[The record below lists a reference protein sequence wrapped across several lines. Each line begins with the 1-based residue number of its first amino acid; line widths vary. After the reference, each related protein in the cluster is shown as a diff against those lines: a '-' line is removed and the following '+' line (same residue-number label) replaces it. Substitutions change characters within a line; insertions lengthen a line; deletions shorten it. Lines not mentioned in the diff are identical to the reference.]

1 MSAAFFCNGR
11 VEHRLRD
18 TRKTHLIPLSSTIHP
33 IHFEVH
39 DISVHLKIIIA
50 QPPRSFGPMGV
61 SAGPMW
67 LCRTDS
73 SDDQFAFLSQP
84 NEGNPNDS
92 YPEGVLL
99 VVENMLIL

>member
-1 MSAAFFCNGR
+1 
-11 VEHRLRD
+11 
-18 TRKTHLIPLSSTIHP
+18 
-33 IHFEVH
+33 
-39 DISVHLKIIIA
+39 
-50 QPPRSFGPMGV
+50 MGV